1 MIRCELVR
9 LSSGGSM
16 MQGSKLLI
24 LESECLQYVCC
35 KARLYDQIL
44 GNVGSVEGV
53 LPTSNHFPPC

>member
-1 MIRCELVR
+1 
-9 LSSGGSM
+9 M

-24 LESECLQYVCC
+24 LEPECLRYVCC
-35 KARLYDQIL
+35 KAKLYNQIL